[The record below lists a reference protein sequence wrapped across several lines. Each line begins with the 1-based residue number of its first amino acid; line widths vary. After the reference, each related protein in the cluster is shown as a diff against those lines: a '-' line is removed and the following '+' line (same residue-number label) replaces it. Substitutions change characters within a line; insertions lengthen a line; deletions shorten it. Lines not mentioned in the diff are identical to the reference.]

1 MKYIGPQQD
10 PSEDTWDQEDFLK
23 RTHYELEDLASHVRS
38 KEVPYGP
45 HVAPAG
51 NIRTEQASYKLLQLQ
66 NMRMCVCV
74 CMHVYVCVC
83 LFVCMCPCVIYALR
97 RLPINSLNY
106 HVA

>member
-10 PSEDTWDQEDFLK
+10 PSEDTWDQADFLK

-66 NMRMCVCV
+66 NMRVCV
-74 CMHVYVCVC
+74 SV
-83 LFVCMCPCVIYALR
+83 FVCMCMCVFACLCVCVR
-97 RLPINSLNY
+97 
-106 HVA
+106 V